1 MLQKKRHS
9 SAQIKELWL
18 FFFILG
24 LVMLN
29 YPFLL
34 IFDKINLFFGF
45 PLSVLYILLGW
56 PLSIVVIYFF
66 SRSLNFDQDKTEEV
80 SRSDQGSSI

>member
-1 MLQKKRHS
+1 MLPKKRHS

-45 PLSVLYILLGW
+45 PLSVLYILFGW

-66 SRSLNFDQDKTEEV
+66 SRSLNFDQDQTEEV